1 VVLQFADSSQTW
13 PAQTHSLFRTE
24 GRAKRPSVLFFIVEP
39 QGSGFE
45 QGTEELTMNISRQKS
60 KIGLMQGIALAA
72 VLLALTGGLAWGMG
86 SRVPAVGME
95 VEDFRLTDLD
105 GRQQS
110 LSQYRGK
117 IVLVNFWATWCKPC
131 TTEMPAMQ
139 ASFDKLRDKGF
150 VVLAI
155 NELEDDAKVREH
167 IKQYGHTFPV
177 LMDRDNKV
185 ANQFGV
191 FGLPVSVFIDEKGR
205 VQEYIK
211 GGLLTEDKINQTVLR
226 IQGGKPIQAASA
238 R

>member
-1 VVLQFADSSQTW
+1 MSRSLIPQMNRDSVKHCL
-13 PAQTHSLFRTE
+13 AM
-24 GRAKRPSVLFFIVEP
+24 V
-39 QGSGFE
+39 
-45 QGTEELTMNISRQKS
+45 
-60 KIGLMQGIALAA
+60 AA
-72 VLLALTGGLAWGMG
+72 VLALTSGVSWGMG
-86 SRVPAVGME
+86 SRVPAVGTPA
-95 VEDFRLTDLD
+95 EDFRLVDLE
-105 GRQQS
+105 GKSQS

-117 IVLVNFWATWCKPC
+117 VVLLNFWATWCKPC

-139 ASFDKLRDKGF
+139 TTYDKLRDKGF

-191 FGLPVSVFIDEKGR
+191 FGLPVSVFVDEKGV

-211 GGLLTEDKINQTVLR
+211 GGLLTEDKIYQTVQR
-226 IQGGKPIQAASA
+226 IQGSKPVQAASA
-238 R
+238 K

>member
-1 VVLQFADSSQTW
+1 M
-13 PAQTHSLFRTE
+13 E
-24 GRAKRPSVLFFIVEP
+24 GP
-39 QGSGFE
+39 
-45 QGTEELTMNISRQKS
+45 TMNIFLRSLNYIRQS
-60 KIGLMQGIALAA
+60 LALAV
-72 VLLALTGGLAWGMG
+72 VLVALASGVAWSMG
-86 SRVPAVGME
+86 SRVPVVGTA
-95 VEDFRLTDLD
+95 VEDFQLVDLS
-105 GRQQS
+105 GKMQS

-117 IVLVNFWATWCKPC
+117 IVLLNFWATWCKPC

-139 ASFDKLRDKGF
+139 AIYDKLRDKGF
-150 VVLAI
+150 VVLAV

-191 FGLPVSVFIDEKGR
+191 FGLPVSVFIDQEGR

-211 GGLLTEDKINQTVLR
+211 GGLLTEQKIDETVAR
-226 IQGGKPIQAASA
+226 IQKQEPVKAAVP

>member
-1 VVLQFADSSQTW
+1 MRSHGYGRYVVA
-13 PAQTHSLFRTE
+13 A
-24 GRAKRPSVLFFIVEP
+24 
-39 QGSGFE
+39 
-45 QGTEELTMNISRQKS
+45 
-60 KIGLMQGIALAA
+60 ALAFTVA
-72 VLLALTGGLAWGMG
+72 GAAGLPQSWSMG
-86 SRVPAVGME
+86 SRVPTVGTPVDE
-95 VEDFRLTDLD
+95 FRLTDLD
-105 GRQQS
+105 GKTHS

-117 IVLVNFWATWCKPC
+117 VVLVNFWATWCKPC

-155 NELEDDAKVREH
+155 NELEDDAKVRDH

-191 FGLPVSVFIDEKGR
+191 FGLPVSVFIDQQGR

-211 GGLLTEDKINQTVLR
+211 GGLLTEQMINDLVAKIQKQEPMR
-226 IQGGKPIQAASA
+226 AASL

>member
-1 VVLQFADSSQTW
+1 MGITSID
-13 PAQTHSLFRTE
+13 
-24 GRAKRPSVLFFIVEP
+24 RARRW
-39 QGSGFE
+39 G
-45 QGTEELTMNISRQKS
+45 
-60 KIGLMQGIALAA
+60 
-72 VLLALTGGLAWGMG
+72 LLAVTLVLVLGGGLAWGMG
-86 SRVPAVGME
+86 SRVPAVGMQAE
-95 VEDFRLTDLD
+95 EFSLTDLE
-105 GRQQS
+105 GKRHS

-117 IVLVNFWATWCKPC
+117 VVLVNFWATWCKPC

-139 ASFDKLRDKGF
+139 ATYDKLRDKGF

-191 FGLPVSVFIDEKGR
+191 FGLPVSVFIDEKGV

-211 GGLLTEDKINQTVLR
+211 GGLLTEQRILEVVAR
-226 IQGGKPIQAASA
+226 IQKHEPGNSASLH
-238 R
+238 

>member
-1 VVLQFADSSQTW
+1 MKPRRITA
-13 PAQTHSLFRTE
+13 
-24 GRAKRPSVLFFIVEP
+24 
-39 QGSGFE
+39 
-45 QGTEELTMNISRQKS
+45 M
-60 KIGLMQGIALAA
+60 LMGG
-72 VLLALTGGLAWGMG
+72 VLLVALSALSAFDSWSMG
-86 SRVPAVGME
+86 SRVPAVGMQA
-95 VEDFRLTDLD
+95 EDFRLTDLT
-105 GRQQS
+105 GKEQS

-117 IVLVNFWATWCKPC
+117 VVLLNFWATWCKPC

-139 ASFDKLRDKGF
+139 TAYDKLREKGF
-150 VVLAI
+150 VVLAV

-191 FGLPVSVFIDEKGR
+191 FGLPVTVFIDQEGR

-211 GGLLTEDKINQTVLR
+211 GGLLTEDKIYQTVQR
-226 IQGGKPIQAASA
+226 IQENKPMQAASA

>member
-1 VVLQFADSSQTW
+1 MSWVLVSSM
-13 PAQTHSLFRTE
+13 E
-24 GRAKRPSVLFFIVEP
+24 G
-39 QGSGFE
+39 
-45 QGTEELTMNISRQKS
+45 LTMNIFLRSLNYIRQS
-60 KIGLMQGIALAA
+60 LALAV
-72 VLLALTGGLAWGMG
+72 VLVALASGVAWSMG
-86 SRVPAVGME
+86 SRVPVVGTA
-95 VEDFRLTDLD
+95 VEDFQLVDLT
-105 GRQQS
+105 GKMQR

-139 ASFDKLRDKGF
+139 AIYDKLRDKGF
-150 VVLAI
+150 VVLAV

-191 FGLPVSVFIDEKGR
+191 FGLPVSVFIDQEGR
-205 VQEYIK
+205 VQEYVK
-211 GGLLTEDKINQTVLR
+211 GGLLTEQKIDETIAR
-226 IQGGKPIQAASA
+226 IQKQS

>member
-1 VVLQFADSSQTW
+1 M
-13 PAQTHSLFRTE
+13 
-24 GRAKRPSVLFFIVEP
+24 RA
-39 QGSGFE
+39 SG
-45 QGTEELTMNISRQKS
+45 TR
-60 KIGLMQGIALAA
+60 
-72 VLLALTGGLAWGMG
+72 VGLAGAMMAIAFLAFPVLDGWSMG
-86 SRVPAVGME
+86 SRVPTVGTQADE
-95 VEDFRLTDLD
+95 FRLVDLD
-105 GRQQS
+105 GNTHS

-117 IVLVNFWATWCKPC
+117 VVLVNFWATWCKPC

-155 NELEDDAKVREH
+155 NELEDDAKVRDH

-191 FGLPVSVFIDEKGR
+191 FGLPVSVFIDQQGR

-211 GGLLTEDKINQTVLR
+211 GGLLTEQMINEVVAKMQ
-226 IQGGKPIQAASA
+226 KPEPIKAASI